1 MDAIAALIR
10 RHRNLRTFL
19 PLLALAL
26 VTTWYGLGPSLTR
39 FAELT
44 GSDAR
49 FVDMQ
54 PGLTADALVGQ
65 VRGYDPDTAT
75 FYIGWS
81 LFDVA
86 WPFLTYTTML
96 FITAWLLQKAGP
108 AWDARLPL
116 FVAVA
121 YTTVLMDWAENAGF
135 VTLVLAAPDEP
146 AGIAAL
152 AVACHRA
159 KLFFNMV
166 FNLGFLVVLVAALA
180 SGLRGRA
187 RGGTGAA

>member
-10 RHRNLRTFL
+10 RHLQPWVFL

-44 GSDAR
+44 GSDQR

-54 PGLTADALVGQ
+54 PALTAPSLLAQ
-65 VRGYDPDTAT
+65 VRSYAPDTVH

-96 FITAWLLQKAGP
+96 FITAWLLRQAGP
-108 AWDARLPL
+108 AWEARFPL

-121 YTTVLMDWAENAGF
+121 YATVLMDWAENAGF
-135 VTLVLAAPDEP
+135 VTLVLAAPSEP
-146 AGIAAL
+146 AFVAPL

-159 KLFFNMV
+159 KLFFNLV
-166 FNLGFLVVLVAALA
+166 FNIGFLVVLLTAVTVR
-180 SGLRGRA
+180 LRGTRL
-187 RGGTGAA
+187 

>member
-1 MDAIAALIR
+1 MDTIAALIR

-44 GSDAR
+44 GSAAR

-54 PGLTADALVGQ
+54 PGLTAAALLEQ
-65 VRGYDPDTAT
+65 VRGYDPDTVH
-75 FYIGWS
+75 FYMGWS

-108 AWDARLPL
+108 AWDRRLPL

-135 VTLVLAAPDEP
+135 VALVLAAPGEP
-146 AGIAAL
+146 PGIAPL

-166 FNLGFLVVLVAALA
+166 FNAGFLVALLTA
-180 SGLRGRA
+180 VTVRLRGA
-187 RGGTGAA
+187 RL